1 MNKAE
6 KLIDRAIDV
15 CKNNKWKTR
24 QDYRAANEIY
34 NLLLKAKEEIKDLTD
49 DEPMVKVEESE
60 Q

>member
-6 KLIDRAIDV
+6 KLIDRAIGV
-15 CKNNKWKTR
+15 CKGNKWKTR

-34 NLLLKAKEEIKDLTD
+34 NILLKLKTEIKDLTD
-49 DEPMVKVEESE
+49 DEPMVKVEEG

>member
-1 MNKAE
+1 MNKAD
-6 KLIDRAIDV
+6 KLIDRAIGI
-15 CKNNKWKTR
+15 CKDNKWKTR

-34 NLLLKAKEEIKDLTD
+34 NILLKLKAEIKDLTE

>member
-1 MNKAE
+1 MEKANR
-6 KLIDRAIDV
+6 LIDKAINI
-15 CKNNKWKTR
+15 CKDNKWKTR

-34 NLLLKAKEEIKDLTD
+34 NILLKLKTEIKDLTE